1 MADRALTVSL
11 RQAGPIPLNVSF
23 TCAPGDLLAIFGPS
37 GSGKTTILRTI
48 AGLYAPGEA
57 KVVVGGETWL
67 DSANGISTPPHR
79 RAVGLVFQEYAL
91 FPHMTA
97 LGNVMTALGHRPVG
111 ERRDRAGQLLDRVH
125 LADHL
130 DRRPAALSGG

>member
-11 RQAGPIPLNVSF
+11 TQPGPIPLEVAF

-48 AGLYAPGEA
+48 AGLYTPGQA
-57 KVVVGGETWL
+57 RVDVGGEAWL
-67 DSANGISTPPHR
+67 NTSTGIARPPHR

-97 LGNVMTALGHRPVG
+97 LANV
-111 ERRDRAGQLLDRVH
+111 
-125 LADHL
+125 
-130 DRRPAALSGG
+130 